1 MFLVQ
6 QFKNVGHLC
15 QGGPRGRN
23 KKRLIIYLGG
33 GQPNSTQ
40 FMPMPILRFECGI
53 GMNWHKL
60 AHFFDSYICV
70 CYMRTHANFTILAIF
85 MMCFES
91 NRSFWLYLIWFS
103 RSCDF
108 IFG

>member
-1 MFLVQ
+1 MESLR
-6 QFKNVGHLC
+6 
-15 QGGPRGRN
+15 PS
-23 KKRLIIYLGG
+23 GG

-53 GMNWHKL
+53 GINWHKL

-70 CYMRTHANFTILAIF
+70 CYTRTHANFTILAIV

-91 NRSFWLYLIWFS
+91 NQELLAVSYMVLP
-103 RSCDF
+103 
-108 IFG
+108 

>member
-1 MFLVQ
+1 MFNGKNIAVPPLVYLL
-6 QFKNVGHLC
+6 KVE
-15 QGGPRGRN
+15 
-23 KKRLIIYLGG
+23 LGG

-53 GMNWHKL
+53 GINWHKL

-70 CYMRTHANFTILAIF
+70 CYTRTHANFTILAIV

-91 NRSFWLYLIWFS
+91 NQELLAVSYMVLP
-103 RSCDF
+103 
-108 IFG
+108 